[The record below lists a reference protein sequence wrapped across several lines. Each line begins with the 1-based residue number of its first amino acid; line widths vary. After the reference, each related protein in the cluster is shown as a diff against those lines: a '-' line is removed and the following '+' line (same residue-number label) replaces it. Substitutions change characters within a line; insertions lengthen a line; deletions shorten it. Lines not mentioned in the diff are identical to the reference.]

1 MFLLYYYNIDHDAL
15 SLKFLSKLRATCVRD
30 PMDNIKI
37 VRVIYNQN
45 NQEVYK
51 KDK

>member
-1 MFLLYYYNIDHDAL
+1 MRSVL
-15 SLKFLSKLRATCVRD
+15 SFLSKLRVTCVRD
-30 PMDNIKI
+30 SMDNIKI

-45 NQEVYK
+45 NREDYK